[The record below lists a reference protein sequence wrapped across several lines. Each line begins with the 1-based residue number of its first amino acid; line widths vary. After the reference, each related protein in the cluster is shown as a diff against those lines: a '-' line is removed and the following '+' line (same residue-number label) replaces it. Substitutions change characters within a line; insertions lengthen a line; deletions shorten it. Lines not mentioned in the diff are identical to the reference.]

1 MPQADIRFLTLI
13 SVRTSAQGTL
23 ATHTSSPEV
32 HWENANADHF
42 MAAGRTARPRNRSV
56 VAARYLVEADHQQFD
71 QHNNEGDMGRGILLW
86 RLGVPIPIV
95 LIILLFG

>member
-32 HWENANADHF
+32 HWENDNADHF
-42 MAAGRTARPRNRSV
+42 MAAGCTTRPRYRSV
-56 VAARYLVEADHQQFD
+56 VAARYLVEADHQQLD
-71 QHNNEGDMGRGILLW
+71 QDNNEGDMGRGILLW

>member
-1 MPQADIRFLTLI
+1 
-13 SVRTSAQGTL
+13 
-23 ATHTSSPEV
+23 
-32 HWENANADHF
+32 

-71 QHNNEGDMGRGILLW
+71 QDNNEGDMGRGILLW

>member
-1 MPQADIRFLTLI
+1 
-13 SVRTSAQGTL
+13 
-23 ATHTSSPEV
+23 
-32 HWENANADHF
+32 
-42 MAAGRTARPRNRSV
+42 V

-71 QHNNEGDMGRGILLW
+71 QDNNEGDMGRGILLW